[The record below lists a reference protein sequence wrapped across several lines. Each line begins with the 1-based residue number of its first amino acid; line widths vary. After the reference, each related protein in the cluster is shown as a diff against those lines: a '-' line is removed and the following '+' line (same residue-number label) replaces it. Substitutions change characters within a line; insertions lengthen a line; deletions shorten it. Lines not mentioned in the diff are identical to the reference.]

1 MSITDESHSPAS
13 SGDSACLICR
23 KQRGEIDLPGG
34 PIYSDELV
42 FACHA
47 HLWDEKPDQYLGWL
61 VLETRRHTPDL
72 TSLTEQEA
80 VQIGKMARLLARTL
94 KEELKAE
101 KIYLFV
107 IGEGI
112 AHFHMHLLPRYP
124 ETPREYWGS
133 RVDEWP
139 GAPRGGERAIAELSR
154 NLGSCLNASS
164 SPRYSP

>member
-1 MSITDESHSPAS
+1 
-13 SGDSACLICR
+13 
-23 KQRGEIDLPGG
+23 
-34 PIYSDELV
+34 
-42 FACHA
+42 
-47 HLWDEKPDQYLGWL
+47 
-61 VLETRRHTPDL
+61 L

-80 VQIGKMARLLARTL
+80 VHIGKMARRLARIL
-94 KEELKAE
+94 KDELEAE

-139 GAPRGGERAIAELSR
+139 EAPRGGEAEIAELSR
-154 NLGSCLNASS
+154 NLRSRLDTSGSI
-164 SPRYSP
+164 